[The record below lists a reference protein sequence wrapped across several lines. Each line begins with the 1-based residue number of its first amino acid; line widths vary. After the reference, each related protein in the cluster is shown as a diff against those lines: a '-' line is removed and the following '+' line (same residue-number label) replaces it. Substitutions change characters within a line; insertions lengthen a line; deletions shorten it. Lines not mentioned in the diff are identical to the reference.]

1 MYVSFIFDITHMAR
15 ITISQASKDFKV
27 TRNTIYSWINK
38 GFLTKDANGL
48 IDANDMMR
56 LSSERVEKR
65 LTKQDYTHKSVD
77 VQHTTQQ
84 QLEQEN
90 LELKKL
96 LAVYEIQINQYK
108 EQIEYLKQNE
118 VWLKSQI
125 EQQKLIEHNNKKRGF
140 LSKLLG

>member
-1 MYVSFIFDITHMAR
+1 MAR
-15 ITISQASKDFKV
+15 ISISQASKDFKV

-38 GFLTKDANGL
+38 GFLTKNANGL
-48 IDANDMMR
+48 IDATDMIR
-56 LSSERVEKR
+56 LCSERVEKR
-65 LTKQDYTHKSVD
+65 STKQDYTHRIANE
-77 VQHTTQQ
+77 QNTTQH

-96 LAVYEIQINQYK
+96 LAMYEIQINQYK

-118 VWLKSQI
+118 VWLKNQI

>member
-1 MYVSFIFDITHMAR
+1 MNTHMAR

-48 IDANDMMR
+48 IDATDMMR
-56 LSSERVEKR
+56 LCSERVEKR
-65 LTKQDYTHKSVD
+65 STKQDYTHKSID
-77 VQHTTQQ
+77 AQHTTQH

-96 LAVYEIQINQYK
+96 LAMYEIQINQYK

>member
-1 MYVSFIFDITHMAR
+1 MIAYMSR

-38 GFLTKDANGL
+38 GLLTKDSNGL
-48 IDANDMMR
+48 VDTIDMVR
-56 LSSERVEKR
+56 LFSERVEKR
-65 LTKQDYTHKSVD
+65 STKQDYTHINVNTQD
-77 VQHTTQQ
+77 TTQH

-96 LAVYEIQINQYK
+96 LAMYEIQINQYK

-118 VWLKSQI
+118 IWFKSQI
-125 EQQKLIEHNNKKRGF
+125 EQQKLIEYNNKKRGF

>member
-1 MYVSFIFDITHMAR
+1 MITHMSR

-38 GFLTKDANGL
+38 GFLTKDNNGL
-48 IDANDMMR
+48 VDTTDMVR
-56 LSSERVEKR
+56 LCSERVEKR
-65 LTKQDYTHKSVD
+65 STKQNYTHKSLNTQD
-77 VQHTTQQ
+77 TTQH

-96 LAVYEIQINQYK
+96 LAMYEMQINQYK

-118 VWLKSQI
+118 VWLKNQI
-125 EQQKLIEHNNKKRGF
+125 EQQKLIEHNSKKKGF

>member
-1 MYVSFIFDITHMAR
+1 MITHMSR

-38 GFLTKDANGL
+38 GFLTKDSNGL
-48 IDANDMMR
+48 VDTTDMVR
-56 LSSERVEKR
+56 LCSERVEKR
-65 LTKQDYTHKSVD
+65 STKQDYTHKSLNTQD
-77 VQHTTQQ
+77 TTQH

-96 LAVYEIQINQYK
+96 LAMYEMQINQYK

-118 VWLKSQI
+118 VWLKNQI
-125 EQQKLIEHNNKKRGF
+125 EQQKLIEHNSKKKGF